1 MKILVVLSRL
11 PYPLDK
17 GDKLRAFY
25 QIKELNKTNEV
36 YLFCLNNNS
45 VSSEAK
51 QVLESITT
59 GYCIAQ
65 FNKIDTLFGVATS
78 FFDFTPL
85 ETGYFTSRKNIA
97 KLKAYATQIKP
108 DILFYQ
114 FVRTAKYAL
123 KSYPKVLDYQDAL
136 SANMSRRATKTSGIK
151 KLFYLIEAKRLKKY
165 ETEMFNLFDHLT
177 IIVDADRKEIDSP
190 RQEEI
195 IILPNGVD
203 NAFFDYPQ
211 AKEKRFDVIFSGG
224 MSYSPNVIAA
234 SYLVKDIMPLVWKE
248 LPNTRV
254 VIAGANPTSSVKA
267 LAADKVTVTGWVDD
281 MKEYYASSKVFIAP
295 MQIGTGLQ
303 NKLLEAMAMH
313 LPCITSS
320 LANSALGAKTDEEL
334 LIANTAQENASQILR
349 LLKDTSLADKI
360 SKAGNAF
367 VSQNY
372 RWETYGRQ
380 LSQILSSCIK

>member
-36 YLFCLNNNS
+36 YLFCLNSGS

-65 FNKIDTLFGVATS
+65 FNKIDALFGVATS
-78 FFDFTPL
+78 FLDSTPL
-85 ETGYFTSRKNIA
+85 ETGYFTSSKNIS
-97 KLKAYATQIKP
+97 KLKAYARQIKP
-108 DILFYQ
+108 DVLFYQ

-123 KSYPKVLDYQDAL
+123 KDYPKVLDYQDAL
-136 SANMSRRATKTSGIK
+136 SANMSRRATKTSGIT
-151 KLFYLIEAKRLKKY
+151 KLFYLLEAKRLKKY

-195 IILPNGVD
+195 VILPNGVD
-203 NAFFDYPQ
+203 NAFFEYPQ
-211 AKEKRFDVIFSGG
+211 TEEKHFDIIFSGG

-234 SYLVKDIMPLVWKE
+234 SYLVKEIMPLVWKE
-248 LPNTRV
+248 LPNTSV
-254 VIAGANPTSSVKA
+254 VIAVANPTRSVKA
-267 LAADKVTVTGWVDD
+267 LTSDKVTVTGWVDD
-281 MKEYYASSKVFIAP
+281 MKEYYATSKGFIAP

-303 NKLLEAMAMH
+303 NKLLEAMAMR
-313 LPCITSS
+313 LPSITSS
-320 LANSALGAKTDEEL
+320 LANTALGAKDEKEI
-334 LIANTAQENASQILR
+334 LIANTAEKNAKQIIR
-349 LLKDTSLADKI
+349 PLKDTTLA
-360 SKAGNAF
+360 N
-367 VSQNY
+367 
-372 RWETYGRQ
+372 
-380 LSQILSSCIK
+380 